1 MGTTEIFDHTADVGF
16 RIRGATLDDLFATAA
31 EAMFDYIVAN
41 RGEVR
46 DELADQFSL
55 QAESTLDLLAAW
67 LDELLFQSE
76 TRHILYGE
84 FTIAVAPDGRSLTAT
99 ARGEPID
106 GLRHILDH
114 EVKAVT
120 RHGFMLEPDGNLG
133 WVAEMIL
140 DI

>member
-16 RIRGATLDDLFATAA
+16 RVRGTTLDDLFATAA

-41 RGEVR
+41 RAEVR
-46 DELADQFSL
+46 EAEVVRLELR
-55 QAESTLDLLAAW
+55 AESTTELLATW
-67 LDELLFQSE
+67 LDELLFRSE
-76 TRHILYGE
+76 TEHVLY
-84 FTIAVAPDGRSLTAT
+84 
-99 ARGEPID
+99 ARFDVRVDDD
-106 GLRHILDH
+106 GLSLQASVGGEAIDRDRHILDH

-120 RHGFMLEPDGNLG
+120 RHGFSLLPDGDG

>member
-16 RIRGATLDDLFATAA
+16 RIRGASLADLFATAA

-41 RGEVR
+41 RAEVGNG
-46 DELADQFSL
+46 LADSLSL
-55 QAESTLDLLAAW
+55 QADSTTDLLAAW
-67 LDELLFQSE
+67 LDELLFRSE
-76 TRHILYGE
+76 TRHILYSR
-84 FTIAVAPDGRSLTAT
+84 FAIAIGDDGRSLEAT
-99 ARGEPID
+99 AFGEPID
-106 GLRHILDH
+106 RDRHILDH

-120 RHGFMLEPDGNLG
+120 RHGFFVSPRSDGG

>member
-16 RIRGATLDDLFATAA
+16 VIRGATLDDLFITAA

-41 RGEVR
+41 RIEVCGALVDPIR
-46 DELADQFSL
+46 L

-67 LDELLFQSE
+67 LDELLFRSE

-84 FTIAVAPDGRSLTAT
+84 FSLQVAPDGLSLTAI
-99 ARGEPID
+99 AHGEPID
-106 GLRHILDH
+106 RDRHILDH

-120 RHGFMLEPDGNLG
+120 RHGFKLGPDGARG

>member
-16 RIRGATLDDLFATAA
+16 RVWGVSLDDLFVTAA

-46 DELADQFSL
+46 EVTEDHLEL
-55 QAESTLDLLAAW
+55 QADSPPELLATW
-67 LDELLFQSE
+67 LDELLFRSE
-76 TRHILYGE
+76 TRHWLYTR
-84 FTIAVAPDGRSLTAT
+84 FAVRVSADGRSLQADVG
-99 ARGEPID
+99 GEAMD
-106 GLRHILDH
+106 RDRHILDH

-120 RHGFMLEPDGNLG
+120 RHGFGVEPDGTG
-133 WVAEMIL
+133 WKAEMIL